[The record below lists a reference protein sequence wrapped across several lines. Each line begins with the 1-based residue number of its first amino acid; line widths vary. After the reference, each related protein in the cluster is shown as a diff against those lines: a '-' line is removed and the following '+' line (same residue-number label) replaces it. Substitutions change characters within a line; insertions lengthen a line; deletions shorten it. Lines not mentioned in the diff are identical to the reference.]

1 LRFFFTILFFSF
13 IQQIFA
19 QANNRPV
26 RDSVVYDIGGATRK
40 GSPGAYLYFS
50 GNTSDD
56 GRITRGVADFNGD
69 STGGHGWKVLI
80 NWQEEF
86 TLRTDTAITFY
97 DKSGS
102 RDTVDIYLFDK
113 DNAPKWDTIVN
124 THLYTPTYHI
134 VSCGTCAGLPVT
146 TVLTSPAG
154 RKVQFALV
162 VIHRTNLFS
171 GLWPDLHKINF
182 FGTLTGN
189 KDTIYNMAPWAM
201 QTWVPRKIGDIVNNF
216 NLQNQQDTLW
226 SDTALVDY
234 GMMRNFD
241 SQQFED
247 NQNVAMGSQ
256 AIDMGGGGYT
266 AYKYN
271 KEMSQHGHYQFAA
284 VFGNTAYFDA
294 QQTARG
300 YSTQKSWS
308 TNTPTDNPQLPA
320 SYSRKGYYMHGLA
333 WLGGTCSG
341 CTGVRTYNGTPTPA
355 MGYLKMLGTSN
366 EPTLFAFAA
375 AWKTPIMVAAES
387 IGVYDSV
394 KIGDPNVLVF
404 VAGYEGYNYD
414 DAKATII
421 LQKLYLRSR
430 NLKMDGIDFHTLTN
444 LKTDSFPYIPTTNQ
458 QIGNYGVDVG
468 YWDDWHKNNNYMNG
482 MLREAGNPNLKV
494 SITEDPYQKG
504 KCKRYPIDAGETF
517 SVSQIGVPTYR
528 VNGSNLS
535 RLESF
540 AVAQLAKDF
549 IVSASGLYQDYTYT
563 AVDEIDSACV
573 NSPDAI
579 DGNNGLFTRPTS
591 FSAPPLAYTA
601 AFAKASRKR
610 RLGNYVFSDT
620 VSYNPHGLAVF
631 KYKHF
636 SNSDSLMFEYRW
648 MDSTGTGTVNL
659 TGLVNTAGTI
669 VTPSFTSRTATESAG
684 TITAGAISL
693 SADPMPRAFI
703 VYSPGGG
710 GGGGGSIPS
719 GGIRIRVRIK
729 DQ

>member
-1 LRFFFTILFFSF
+1 MRILLTILFSFSVCAS
-13 IQQIFA
+13 FA
-19 QANNRPV
+19 QANRINV
-26 RDSVVYDIGGATRK
+26 TDSITYDFSGVTRK
-40 GSPGAYLYFS
+40 GSPGLYKYFT
-50 GNTSDD
+50 TSTADD
-56 GRITRGVADFNGD
+56 GRITRNVADFNRD
-69 STGGHGWKVLI
+69 SLGGKGWKGMI
-80 NWQEEF
+80 NLQAEY
-86 TLRTDTAITFY
+86 TLRTDTAVTYY
-97 DKSGS
+97 DPSGS
-102 RDTVDIYLFDK
+102 HDTIDLYMFDK
-113 DNAPKWDTIVN
+113 DNAPKWDTIIN
-124 THLYTPTYHI
+124 TASYTPTYHI
-134 VSCGTCAGLPVT
+134 VSCGTCAGLPIT

-154 RKVQFALV
+154 RKVQFILV
-162 VIHRTNLFS
+162 VVHRTNLFS
-171 GLWPDLHKINF
+171 GLWPDIHKINF
-182 FGTLTGN
+182 FGTATGN
-189 KDTIYNMAPWAM
+189 KDTTYNLAPWAM
-201 QTWVPRKIGDIVNNF
+201 QKWTPRKIGDIVNNF

-241 SQQFED
+241 SQQFFD

-284 VFGNTAYFDA
+284 VFGNTTYFNA

-308 TNTPTDNPQLPA
+308 TNTPTSDPQLPA

-333 WLGGTCSG
+333 WLGGTCGG
-341 CTGVRTYNGTPTPA
+341 CTGVRTYNGTPTPT
-355 MGYLKMLGTSN
+355 MGYLKILGTSN
-366 EPTLFAFAA
+366 EPTLFAFPA
-375 AWKTPIMVAAES
+375 AWKTPIEVAAES

-394 KIGDPNVLVF
+394 KVGDPNVLVF

-430 NLKMDGIDFHTLTN
+430 NLKMDGIDFHTLSN
-444 LKTDSFPYIPTTNQ
+444 LKTDSFNVIPTTNQ

-468 YWDDWHKNNNYMNG
+468 QNDDWHKNNNYMNG
-482 MLREAGNPNLKV
+482 VLREAGSTTLKV

-504 KCKRYPIDAGETF
+504 KCKRYPTDAGETF

-540 AVAQLAKDF
+540 AVGQLAKDF

-563 AVDEIDSACV
+563 AVDEIDSACA
-573 NSPDAI
+573 STPDAI
-579 DGNNGLFTRPTS
+579 DGNNGLFTRPID
-591 FSAPPLAYTA
+591 FSHPPLAYTA
-601 AFAKASRKR
+601 DFAKASRKR

-636 SNSDSLMFEYRW
+636 SNPDSLMFEYRW

-659 TGLVNTAGTI
+659 SLLNATSGKI
-669 VTPSFTSRTATESAG
+669 ITPSFTSYFSTESTG
-684 TITAGAISL
+684 SITAGAISL
-693 SADPMPRAFI
+693 PADPMPRAFV
-703 VYSPGGG
+703 VYSPAGGG
-710 GGGGGSIPS
+710 VVPNGGF
-719 GGIRIRVRIK
+719 RARVRIK
-729 DQ
+729 GY